1 MPTKIHFDLPAWKD
15 DKTAYMRE
23 YQKMKFYC
31 TVCDK
36 ELSLSN
42 KYKHLKR
49 PCHLKNVDK
58 LK

>member
-1 MPTKIHFDLPAWKD
+1 MQTKIHFDLPAWKD

-36 ELSLSN
+36 ELSLQINTNTSN
-42 KYKHLKR
+42 DPATSKMSI
-49 PCHLKNVDK
+49 N
-58 LK
+58 